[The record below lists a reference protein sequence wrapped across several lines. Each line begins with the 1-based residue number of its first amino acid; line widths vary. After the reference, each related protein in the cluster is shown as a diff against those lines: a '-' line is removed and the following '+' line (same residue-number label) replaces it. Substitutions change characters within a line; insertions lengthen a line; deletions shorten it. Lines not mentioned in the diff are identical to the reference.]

1 MIQVQSPR
9 DILVIFKRRYR
20 YLVIPLVLGLA
31 ASVVASLFWPPTYRS
46 VATILIQDSSIP
58 EDFIG
63 TTVDTYADH
72 RVQVI
77 TQRVMT
83 TSNLVSIIERLNLYS
98 DERSNKAASQITKK
112 MRKAIKLELV
122 NAENANLLRSRRIGQ
137 TIAFTLSFD
146 HRDPDTAQSV
156 LDVLVALYLDENV
169 RTRRERVSET
179 VELLKRET
187 GNHRRTVE
195 GLEAELAAF
204 KEKHAGKLPDQILAK
219 QRQQDEI
226 QRELLD
232 IEKRLVALDEK
243 RIYLAA
249 QMAQIDPADIPVR
262 DKEQWSAA
270 EKLRALQSEY
280 ITLNSRYV
288 PDHPDVLRVGRE
300 LEALEA
306 EVQAGSARPALVAQ
320 RDALRSQLATLTGT
334 YSDAHPEILRIN
346 RELEAVEERLRS
358 SPSGS
363 GQTNPLLIQLNAQL
377 ASADAE
383 YRALLQQRK
392 SRQGLLEKYEG
403 EIGEG
408 PQVEREYRALVR
420 EYESA
425 LATYTDVQA
434 KKRRAELG
442 EAMEAQKKTEQFNL
456 HEAPTLPIEPV
467 VPDVTTILVIGA
479 VLSLLVAVG
488 SAALVE
494 VMDYSV
500 YGARQLTE
508 IAGVPPLVV
517 IPRIRT
523 TADNIR
529 AWKVRIA
536 GAVGGLILI
545 ALALML
551 NPDLL
556 GTLNGLW
563 DSVEQGLFEF
573 GAIRTFY
580 S

>member
-1 MIQVQSPR
+1 MIQIQSPR
-9 DILVIFKRRYR
+9 DILVVLKRRYR

-31 ASVVASLFWPPTYRS
+31 ASVVASVFWPPTYRS
-46 VATILIQDSSIP
+46 VATILIEASNIP
-58 EDFIG
+58 GDLIDA
-63 TTVDTYADH
+63 TVDTYADH

-83 TSNLVSIIERLNLYS
+83 TSNLVSIIDRLDLYS
-98 DERSNKAASQITKK
+98 DDRSNKAVSQIAEK
-112 MRKAIKLELV
+112 MRKDISLELV
-122 NAENANLLRSRRIGQ
+122 NAEGANRQKNRRVQQ

-146 HRDPDTAQSV
+146 YGDPDTARRA
-156 LDVLVALYLDENV
+156 LEELVTLYLDENV
-169 RTRRERVSET
+169 RTRREQVSET
-179 VELLKRET
+179 VELLSREVDNKRL
-187 GNHRRTVE
+187 TVE
-195 GLEAELAAF
+195 HLEAGLATF
-204 KEKHAGKLPDQILAK
+204 KEQNAGKLPDQILAK
-219 QRQQDEI
+219 QRQQDQI

-232 IEKRLVALDEK
+232 VAKRLEALDEK
-243 RIYLAA
+243 RIYLSA
-249 QMAQIDPADIPVR
+249 QMAQVDPVR
-262 DKEQWSAA
+262 APVKDMAQWSAA

-280 ITLNSRYV
+280 LTLSSRYG
-288 PDHPDVLRVGRE
+288 PEHPDVLKASRE
-300 LEALEA
+300 LESLEA
-306 EVQAGSARPALVAQ
+306 EVQAGGGRIALEAQ

-334 YSDAHPEILRIN
+334 YSDAYPEVLRVN
-346 RELEAVEERLRS
+346 RELETVEERLRNAPIDS
-358 SPSGS
+358 SH
-363 GQTNPLLIQLNAQL
+363 TNPLLIQLSAQL

-392 SRQGLLEKYEG
+392 TRQGLLEKHEG

-408 PQVEREYRALVR
+408 PQIEREYRALVR

-425 LATYTDVQA
+425 LATYTDVQS

-456 HEAPTLPIEPV
+456 LEAPTLPIDAV
-467 VPDVTTILVIGA
+467 APDVKTILVIGA

-488 SAALVE
+488 AAVLSE
-494 VMDYSV
+494 VMDYSI

-523 TADNIR
+523 SADNVH

-536 GAVGGLILI
+536 GAVGGLIVI

-551 NPDLL
+551 KPELI

-563 DSVEQGLFEF
+563 ESVEQGLIEF
-573 GAIRTFY
+573 GANRTFD

>member
-1 MIQVQSPR
+1 MIKVQAPR
-9 DILVIFKRRYR
+9 DILIIAKRRYR

-31 ASVVASLFWPPTYRS
+31 ASIAASLLWPPTYRS

-63 TTVDTYADH
+63 SMVDSYADH

-83 TSNLVSIIERLNLYS
+83 TSNLVSVIERLNLYGDDWKS
-98 DERSNKAASQITKK
+98 KSMSQIATM
-112 MRKAIKLELV
+112 MREDINLELV
-122 NAENANLLRSRRIGQ
+122 GAEAINPKNSRLVQ
-137 TIAFTLSFD
+137 ETIAFTLSFD
-146 HRDPDTAQSV
+146 YRDPDTAQSA
-156 LDVLVALYLDENV
+156 LEELVTLYLGENA

-179 VELLKRET
+179 VDLLRREVE
-187 GNHRRTVE
+187 NNRQTVE
-195 GLEAELAAF
+195 RLEAGLATF
-204 KEKHAGKLPDQILAK
+204 KEQYAGKLPDQILAK

-280 ITLNSRYV
+280 ITLSSRYV

-306 EVQAGSARPALVAQ
+306 EVQAGSDRPALEAQ

-334 YSDAHPEILRIN
+334 YSAAHPEILRIN

-358 SPSGS
+358 SPSGF

-377 ASADAE
+377 ASADSE

-392 SRQGLLEKYEG
+392 SRQGLLEKHEG

-408 PQVEREYRALVR
+408 PQIEREYRALVR

-456 HEAPTLPIEPV
+456 LEAPNLPIEPV
-467 VPDVTTILVIGA
+467 APDVNTILVIGT

-488 SAALVE
+488 AAVLSE

-523 TADNIR
+523 PADNIR
-529 AWKVRIA
+529 AWKIRIA
-536 GAVGGLILI
+536 GAVGGLIVI
-545 ALALML
+545 ALVLML

-556 GTLNGLW
+556 GTLTGLW
-563 DSVEQGLFEF
+563 GSVEQGMIEF
-573 GAIRTFY
+573 GANRTFD